1 MPRDSLMTTRE
12 VAAYLNCSTNT
23 VRRLAAG
30 GQLPHYRL
38 GRMVRFRRAE
48 VDNWLGASRPNQ
60 EQSTPRLIEDPAQL
74 SLFAEEG

>member
-1 MPRDSLMTTRE
+1 MTARE
-12 VAAYLNCSTNT
+12 VAAYLNCSTDT

-48 VDNWLGASRPNQ
+48 VDNWLGASRRSQ
-60 EQSTPRLIEDPAQL
+60 DEAAPRLIDDPAQL
-74 SLFAEEG
+74 SLFAEEAE